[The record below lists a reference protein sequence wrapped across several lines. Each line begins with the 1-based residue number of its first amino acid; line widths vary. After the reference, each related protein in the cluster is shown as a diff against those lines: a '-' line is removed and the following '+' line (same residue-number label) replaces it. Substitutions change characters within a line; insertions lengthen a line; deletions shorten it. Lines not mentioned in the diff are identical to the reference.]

1 MTPNVYSFNFLNRY
15 LVKTLPIL
23 VQTNLSYCHFG
34 AILRVNILLV
44 TYWLQIK
51 DWLLVLILNLLCH
64 FSDIG
69 N

>member
-1 MTPNVYSFNFLNRY
+1 MNRY
-15 LVKTLPIL
+15 LVKNSTHP
-23 VQTNLSYCHFG
+23 VQTNLFFCHFG
-34 AILRVNILLV
+34 AILRVDILLV